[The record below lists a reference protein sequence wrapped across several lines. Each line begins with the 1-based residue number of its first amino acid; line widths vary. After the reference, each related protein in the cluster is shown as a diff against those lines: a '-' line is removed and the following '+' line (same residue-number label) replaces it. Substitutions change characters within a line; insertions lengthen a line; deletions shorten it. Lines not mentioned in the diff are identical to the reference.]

1 MGAPKDKPQHENE
14 PKQTEDDMPDLD
26 VSGQD
31 AESVK
36 GGITKQEF
44 SSEPVPGGNRPSAR

>member
-1 MGAPKDKPQHENE
+1 MSTPKE
-14 PKQTEDDMPDLD
+14 PEEQVEEKVTDDDMPDMN

-36 GGITKQEF
+36 GGMAKPR
-44 SSEPVPGGNRPSAR
+44 S